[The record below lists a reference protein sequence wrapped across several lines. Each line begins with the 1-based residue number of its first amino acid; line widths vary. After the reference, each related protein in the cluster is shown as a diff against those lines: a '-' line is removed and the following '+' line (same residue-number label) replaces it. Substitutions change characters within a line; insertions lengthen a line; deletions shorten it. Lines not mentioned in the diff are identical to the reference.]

1 MIQNIKVDLI
11 YYSTASDFE
20 MEFNLCGCCRMR
32 LLTDKADDRKA
43 FVTSLSKAVSRSK
56 VIIACGNLFGD
67 EGIIKT
73 VAAAIGKT
81 TVAADNKAYGINSSE
96 DIEIIDGSV
105 PLVTPEGIFGG
116 CIIECGPQA
125 IICLTDSKSVK
136 KTLLKELIHPY
147 ISQLSVIPENDLA
160 PQVIFE
166 EEAKEE
172 EVLEVS
178 EEAED
183 IAEEAEDSNQEEQT
197 EVSEEVIQEVS
208 QETEEEVIEE
218 ASEEATEEVIE
229 EASEETE
236 ESYFDDAENFS
247 FITDEEES
255 AEEDAEIE
263 QEIAD
268 SSFAFDMHI
277 EPEAP
282 KRDAKSYYEYFV
294 PNSEEDIFISED
306 EEFDNLKPNSG
317 KLNAFIII
325 IAVLLLIMLAVIG
338 YFLLFIPLSNGQEI
352 STYINEF
359 FSVSQNMLV

>member
-43 FVTSLSKAVSRSK
+43 LVGSLSKSVSRSK

-116 CIIECGPQA
+116 CIIECGPQS

-136 KTLLKELIHPY
+136 KALLKELIHPY
-147 ISQLSVIPENDLA
+147 ISQLSVISENSPA

-172 EVLEVS
+172 EVAEIS
-178 EEAED
+178 EEAEG

-197 EVSEEVIQEVS
+197 EATEEIIEEVSEESV
-208 QETEEEVIEE
+208 EE
-218 ASEEATEEVIE
+218 ASQEAEEAP
-229 EASEETE
+229 
-236 ESYFDDAENFS
+236 FDDTENFS
-247 FITDEEES
+247 FITDKEEFS
-255 AEEDAEIE
+255 EEDTKNEE
-263 QEIAD
+263 QTED
-268 SSFAFDMHI
+268 SPLTFDMHI

-306 EEFDNLKPNSG
+306 EEFDNLKPNSS

-338 YFLLFIPLSNGQEI
+338 YFLLFIPLANGQEI

>member
-96 DIEIIDGSV
+96 DIGIIDGSV

-147 ISQLSVIPENDLA
+147 ISQLSVIPENSLA
-160 PQVIFE
+160 PQEIFE

-172 EVLEVS
+172 EVSEVS

-197 EVSEEVIQEVS
+197 EAS
-208 QETEEEVIEE
+208 EEVIEE

-255 AEEDAEIE
+255 AEEDAESE

-306 EEFDNLKPNSG
+306 EEFDNLNPNSG

-352 STYINEF
+352 SAYINEF

>member
-96 DIEIIDGSV
+96 DIGIIDGSV

-147 ISQLSVIPENDLA
+147 ISQLSVIPENSLA
-160 PQVIFE
+160 PQEIFE

-172 EVLEVS
+172 EVSEVS

-197 EVSEEVIQEVS
+197 EASEEVIQEVS

-218 ASEEATEEVIE
+218 T
-229 EASEETE
+229 SEETE

-247 FITDEEES
+247 FITDGEES
-255 AEEDAEIE
+255 AEEDAESE
-263 QEIAD
+263 QEVAD

-306 EEFDNLKPNSG
+306 EEFDNLKPNSS